1 MWCEIFMGIA
11 MNTRITLDYFKNVS
25 NYYHIYK
32 LSHSKVAEVPHYHDF
47 FQVCYLSK
55 GAIKHRGE
63 REEVSLVKGDSFIIP
78 PNFSHSLVPDSD
90 DPEFYSLSF
99 KERIFYPRFS
109 NSRAYKFLT
118 ALQLDTMEKDHLD
131 IRLKVTLDEQMQMT
145 IESLLE
151 CLMRE
156 FPLNLPKDLS
166 TAGSLISAILLVL
179 ARAYFSEPIAQQ
191 QLQTINVYYKAIMA
205 CKDHIDQNYMKD
217 LSLSQM
223 TKQFGLSRSVLCM
236 LFPKIVGK
244 PLKQYISERRIKQA
258 ACLSDVQD
266 LSFQEIA
273 EIVGYED
280 YSTFFRNFHKIIGI
294 SPIQYRNN
302 KAEKTQN
309 PAENKALDDASIPVD
324 RENSVILSK
333 F

>member
-1 MWCEIFMGIA
+1 
-11 MNTRITLDYFKNVS
+11 MNTRITLDYFPNVS

-32 LSHSKVAEVPHYHDF
+32 LGHSKVAELPHYHDF

-63 REEVSLVKGDSFIIP
+63 KEEVSLIKGDSFIIP

-99 KERIFYPRFS
+99 KEKIFYPRFS
-109 NSRAYKFLT
+109 NSSAYKFLT
-118 ALQLDTMEKDHLD
+118 ALQLDTMENDHLD

-151 CLMRE
+151 CLIRE
-156 FPLNLPKDLS
+156 FPLKLPKDLAA
-166 TAGSLISAILLVL
+166 AGSLISAILLVL
-179 ARAYFSEPIAQQ
+179 ARAYFSEPAAQQ
-191 QLQTINVYYKAIMA
+191 QLQTINIYYKAIMA

-217 LSLSQM
+217 LCLSQM
-223 TKQFGLSRSVLCM
+223 ARQFGLSRSVLCM

-258 ACLSDVQD
+258 VCLSNAQD
-266 LSFQEIA
+266 LSLQEIA
-273 EIVGYED
+273 AIVGYED
-280 YSTFFRNFHKIIGI
+280 YSTFFRNFHKIVGI

-302 KAEKTQN
+302 KIEKGQ
-309 PAENKALDDASIPVD
+309 NKAVD
-324 RENSVILSK
+324 QKLEDESARVGSHLLLRHKEQ
-333 F
+333 

>member
-1 MWCEIFMGIA
+1 MFFEERDV
-11 MNTRITLDYFKNVS
+11 NTRITLDYFPNVS

-32 LSHSKVAEVPHYHDF
+32 LNHSKVAEVPHYHDF

-63 REEVSLVKGDSFIIP
+63 KEEVNLIKGDSFIIP

-99 KERIFYPRFS
+99 KDRIFYPRFS

-131 IRLKVTLDEQMQMT
+131 IRLKVTLDEHMQMT
-145 IESLLE
+145 IESLLD
-151 CLMRE
+151 CLVRE
-156 FPLNLPKDLS
+156 FPLSLPRDLA

-179 ARAYFSEPIAQQ
+179 ARAYFSEPTAQQ
-191 QLQTINVYYKAIMA
+191 QLQTINIYYKAIMA
-205 CKDHIDQNYMKD
+205 CKDYIDQNYMKD
-217 LSLSQM
+217 LGLSQIAR
-223 TKQFGLSRSVLCM
+223 QFGVSRSVLCM

-258 ACLSDVQD
+258 VKLSDAQD
-266 LSFQEIA
+266 LSLQEIA

-302 KAEKTQN
+302 RIDKRQSSAMDQHN
-309 PAENKALDDASIPVD
+309 NDPSIPAD
-324 RENSVILSK
+324 LLRL
-333 F
+333 